1 MRTDELIRAL
11 AADGARPVVPIERWL
26 VGALLAGIA
35 LSAALFLATLH
46 ARPDLLQAAPT
57 PAFCFKLVVS
67 LSLAATAAFL
77 LSDTARPMPRIRWH
91 RALLLAPVLLLSGV
105 IFELVTVPAHRWP
118 ARLIGHNAV
127 HCLSLI
133 PLLAIAPTACLLAA
147 LRRGAPA
154 RPTLAGAMAGLVSGA
169 VGAALYALT
178 CPDDSALFVATWYS
192 IAIIAVSAAS
202 AYLGS
207 RMLRW

>member
-11 AADGARPVVPIERWL
+11 AADSARPVVPIERWL
-26 VGALLAGIA
+26 TGALLAGIA
-35 LSAALFLATLH
+35 LSSALFLAALH
-46 ARPDLLQAAPT
+46 TRPDIAQAVFT
-57 PAFCFKLVVS
+57 PAFCFKLVVT

-77 LSDTARPMPRIRWH
+77 LSDAARPIPRIRWS
-91 RALLLAPVLLLSGV
+91 RALLLAPALLAAGV
-105 IFELVTVPAHRWP
+105 VFELATVPVHSWP
-118 ARLIGHNAV
+118 ARLIGHNAT

-133 PLLAIAPTACLLAA
+133 PLLALAPAACLLVA

-154 RPTLAGAMAGLVSGA
+154 RPALAGATAGLVSGA
-169 VGAALYALT
+169 VGATLYALT

-192 IAIIAVSAAS
+192 IAIAAVTAAS

-207 RMLRW
+207 RILRW